1 MTGSGPEAEGREP
14 TGPTIRDRR
23 RIDPETYLVREP
35 QSAAAPA
42 TGEAGEASTPITPES
57 TSTEST
63 STEETVTD
71 EEMAPAAAT
80 DDAAQGATDDAASSQ
95 AAARVVEVEQRLA
108 ERTDDLQRL
117 QAEYVNYKR
126 RVDRDR
132 DQARTAT
139 IEGVLGEFLSVLDN
153 IRSADEHGEL
163 TGGFKAVAD
172 EVQRVTGKY
181 GLAAYGAKGDPF
193 DPHIHDA
200 LMQMPGEGDADPVC
214 VEILQVGY
222 RMKERVLRPARV
234 AVGQPP
240 AADGADTDAPGTDP
254 APEA

>member
-14 TGPTIRDRR
+14 QGPTIRDRR
-23 RIDPETYLVREP
+23 RIDPETFQVREP

-42 TGEAGEASTPITPES
+42 TPEAGEAEAST
-57 TSTEST
+57 TEN
-63 STEETVTD
+63 TEETVTD
-71 EEMAPAAAT
+71 EETATSAPSAPEDAT
-80 DDAAQGATDDAASSQ
+80 QSTTDEADAKVA
-95 AAARVVEVEQRLA
+95 EVEQRLA
-108 ERTDDLQRL
+108 ERTEDLQRL

-139 IEGVLGEFLSVLDN
+139 IEGVMGEFLPVLDS
-153 IRSADEHGEL
+153 ILAAEQHGEL
-163 TGGFKAVAD
+163 SGGFKAVAD
-172 EVQRVTGKY
+172 ELQRVTGKY
-181 GLAAYGAKGDPF
+181 GLAAYGEKGDPF

-222 RMKERVLRPARV
+222 RMKDRVLRPARV
-234 AVGQPP
+234 AVGQPS
-240 AADGADTDAPGTDP
+240 AQEEGARDEGTQDDAGEQETDAPGD